1 MQTQLNEGPREQR
14 ARHEADRDEVADT
27 MQRWKRAFGAGG
39 PLRLLRRIG
48 IGVVGSAVLGVGVIM
63 LVTPGPAFVVIP
75 MGLGILALEF
85 EWAKRWLHRVKEYVR
100 NAMPGHAKKDSPGA

>member
-1 MQTQLNEGPREQR
+1 MQAPRNEAPDRTEPSDSTTREI
-14 ARHEADRDEVADT
+14 EAWTRSL
-27 MQRWKRAFGAGG
+27 AGSA
-39 PLRLLRRIG
+39 PLRLARRIG

-85 EWAKRWLHRVKEYVR
+85 EWARRWLDRVKDYAR
-100 NAMPGHAKKDSPGA
+100 HALGKDQEHKQSGA

>member
-1 MQTQLNEGPREQR
+1 MQAPRNDAPR
-14 ARHEADRDEVADT
+14 GNDRSDSTTRDIE
-27 MQRWKRAFGAGG
+27 RWTSSFTGST
-39 PLRLLRRIG
+39 PLRLARRIG

-85 EWAKRWLHRVKEYVR
+85 EWARRWLDRVKEYAR
-100 NAMPGHAKKDSPGA
+100 HAVGKDQPNKHTGA

>member
-1 MQTQLNEGPREQR
+1 MQARSNDAPRGD
-14 ARHEADRDEVADT
+14 DRGDSTTRDIE
-27 MQRWKRAFGAGG
+27 RWTSSLTGSA
-39 PLRLLRRIG
+39 PMRLARRIG

-85 EWAKRWLHRVKEYVR
+85 EWARRWLDRVKEYAR
-100 NAMPGHAKKDSPGA
+100 HALGKDGQHKQSDA

>member
-1 MQTQLNEGPREQR
+1 MHARRNEAPGEDRGDSTTREI
-14 ARHEADRDEVADT
+14 E
-27 MQRWKRAFGAGG
+27 RWTSSLTGGG
-39 PLRLLRRIG
+39 PLRLARRIG

-85 EWAKRWLHRVKEYVR
+85 EWARRWLERVKEYAR
-100 NAMPGHAKKDSPGA
+100 HALGKDDEGKPRDA